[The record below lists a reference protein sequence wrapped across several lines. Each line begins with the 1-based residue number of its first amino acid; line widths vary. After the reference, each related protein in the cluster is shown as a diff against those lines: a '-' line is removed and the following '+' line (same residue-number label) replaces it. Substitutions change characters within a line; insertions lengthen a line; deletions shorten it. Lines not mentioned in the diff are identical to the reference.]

1 MEKGVG
7 TGLFFLLEAIFYM
20 VLLMIIYFNKPRLK
34 TKDNKVYS
42 FLIIVAILELFT
54 ELFLDIV
61 GPRYQTLGF
70 LSVFVAKLF
79 CVLLLM
85 WITTL
90 CSYIVM
96 ISLDMKGKQDKFKKI
111 KRIFYIVFFVNMIA
125 IFILPIDFVYVKQ
138 AGFTTGPGVNLVYI
152 FSFVFSFVGLA
163 CLIWNRKNIRNKKF
177 LPMLIFLVLGGFCSF
192 IQFKEPG
199 LLLAVPVHA
208 YITFIMYFTI
218 ENPDMKMVEELEKNR
233 KLIDRNIEEKSNL
246 LFELSHEVREPLKK
260 INEISYNYKNTNSV
274 EELQE
279 SLKEI
284 NEKAN
289 DMSLL
294 VNDILDISITSRK
307 NMQIYEETYNPEAL
321 FKKLV
326 MKFKEE
332 NNNRIT
338 FSYSIPE
345 SMPKELYGDSVK
357 IKQIVNTVLTNAFK
371 YTKEGYVDLKVTNI
385 NKYDIARLI
394 ITVEDTG
401 CGMSIDKVNDILNN
415 NKEFTKEELD
425 NLEKINIGIKLA
437 NKLVIEMGGILVI
450 KSEENKGTK
459 VTIII
464 DERIKEDNYNKMLEE
479 DNYLKNIKIAI
490 LGDKTRKI
498 NKIRDIL
505 KDYEVKTYLE
515 KDELIEQIKKKEKYD
530 LIILFD
536 DMKPSGIDV
545 FKELKE
551 IKGYKTPTVVLLE
564 DNKISIKEHYIEDGF
579 TDYLLLSNI
588 NEEIKKLD
596 KYLKG

>member
-1 MEKGVG
+1 MG
-7 TGLFFLLEAIFYM
+7 TGIFFLLEAIFYM

-34 TKDNKVYS
+34 TKDNNVYS
-42 FLIIVAILELFT
+42 FLIVVAILELLT
-54 ELFLDIV
+54 ELFLDII
-61 GPRYQTLGF
+61 GPKYQTLGF

-90 CSYIVM
+90 CSYVVM
-96 ISLDMKGKQDKFKKI
+96 VSFDMKNKQEKFEKVKKI
-111 KRIFYIVFFVNMIA
+111 FYVIFIINMIT
-125 IFILPIDFVYVKQ
+125 IFVLPIDFVYFKE
-138 AGFTTGPGVNLVYI
+138 AGYTTGPGVNLVYI
-152 FSFVFSFVGLA
+152 FSFVFSFVGVA
-163 CLIWNRKNIRNKKF
+163 CLIWNIKNIRNKKF
-177 LPMLIFLVLGGFCSF
+177 LPMLIFLFLGGFGSY

-199 LLLAVPVHA
+199 LLLAVPIHA

-233 KLIDRNIEEKSNL
+233 KLIDINIEEKSNL

-260 INEISYNYKNTNSV
+260 INEISYNYKNTNNV

-307 NMQIYEETYNPEAL
+307 NMQIYEETYNPESL

-338 FSYSIPE
+338 FSYAIPE

-415 NKEFTKEELD
+415 NKEFSKEELN
-425 NLEKINIGIKLA
+425 NLEKINVGIKLA

-464 DERIKEDNYNKMLEE
+464 DERIKEDSYNKMLEE
-479 DNYLKNIKIAI
+479 DNYLRNTKIAI

-498 NKIRDIL
+498 NKIRDL
-505 KDYEVKTYLE
+505 MKQYEVKTYLE
-515 KDELIEQIKKKEKYD
+515 KEELIEQIKKKEKYD

-536 DMKPSGIDV
+536 DMKPSGIEV
-545 FKELKE
+545 LKSLKE

-564 DNKISIKEHYIEDGF
+564 DNKTSIKEHYIKDGF
-579 TDYLLLSNI
+579 TDYLLLSDI

>member
-1 MEKGVG
+1 MG
-7 TGLFFLLEAIFYM
+7 TGIFFLLEAIFYM

-34 TKDNKVYS
+34 TKDNNVYS
-42 FLIIVAILELFT
+42 FLIVVAILELLT
-54 ELFLDIV
+54 ELFLDII
-61 GPRYQTLGF
+61 GPKYQTLGF

-79 CVLLLM
+79 CVLLLL

-90 CSYIVM
+90 CSYVVM
-96 ISLDMKGKQDKFKKI
+96 VSFDMKNKQEKFEKVKKI
-111 KRIFYIVFFVNMIA
+111 FYVIFIINMIA
-125 IFILPIDFVYVKQ
+125 IFVLPIDFVYFKE
-138 AGFTTGPGVNLVYI
+138 AGYTTGPGVNLVYI
-152 FSFVFSFVGLA
+152 FSFVFSFVGVA
-163 CLIWNRKNIRNKKF
+163 CLIWNIKNIRNKKF
-177 LPMLIFLVLGGFCSF
+177 LPMLIFLFLGGFGSY

-199 LLLAVPVHA
+199 LLLAVPIHA

-260 INEISYNYKNTNSV
+260 INEISYNYKNTNNV

-307 NMQIYEETYNPEAL
+307 NMQIYEETYNPESL

-338 FSYSIPE
+338 FSYAIPE

-415 NKEFTKEELD
+415 NKEFSKEELN
-425 NLEKINIGIKLA
+425 NLEKINVGIKLA

-464 DERIKEDNYNKMLEE
+464 DEQIKEDSYNKMLEE
-479 DNYLKNIKIAI
+479 DNYLRNTKIAI

-498 NKIRDIL
+498 NKIRDL
-505 KDYEVKTYLE
+505 MKQYEVKTYLE
-515 KDELIEQIKKKEKYD
+515 KEELIEQIKKKEKYD

-536 DMKPSGIDV
+536 DMKPSGIEV
-545 FKELKE
+545 LKSLKE

-564 DNKISIKEHYIEDGF
+564 DNKTSIKEHYIKDGF
-579 TDYLLLSNI
+579 TDYLLLSDI

>member
-1 MEKGVG
+1 MGLFNKFKEIFKKEDKKDIELYDKGLEKTRKEFVSNLSFLGHKYTKVNDEYFDELESILIKADIGVNTTYKFLDKLKKRVKEEKIEDASVLREIIIDELFMIYVDGDSLTDKINIQKEGPTVILMVGVNGVG
-7 TGLFFLLEAIFYM
+7 KTTTIGKLAN
-20 VLLMIIYFNKPRLK
+20 IYHNQGH
-34 TKDNKVYS
+34 KV
-42 FLIIVAILELFT
+42 
-54 ELFLDIV
+54 
-61 GPRYQTLGF
+61 
-70 LSVFVAKLF
+70 
-79 CVLLLM
+79 
-85 WITTL
+85 
-90 CSYIVM
+90 
-96 ISLDMKGKQDKFKKI
+96 
-111 KRIFYIVFFVNMIA
+111 
-125 IFILPIDFVYVKQ
+125 
-138 AGFTTGPGVNLVYI
+138 
-152 FSFVFSFVGLA
+152 
-163 CLIWNRKNIRNKKF
+163 
-177 LPMLIFLVLGGFCSF
+177 MLIGADTFRAG
-192 IQFKEPG
+192 
-199 LLLAVPVHA
+199 AVPQLEEWA
-208 YITFIMYFTI
+208 KRTNSCFCGK
-218 ENPDMKMVEELEKNR
+218 ENVDPSSVIYDGLEKA
-233 KLIDRNIEEKSNL
+233 
-246 LFELSHEVREPLKK
+246 
-260 INEISYNYKNTNSV
+260 
-274 EELQE
+274 
-279 SLKEI
+279 LKEI

-307 NMQIYEETYNPEAL
+307 NMQIYEETYNPESL

-338 FSYSIPE
+338 FSYAIPE

-357 IKQIVNTVLTNAFK
+357 LKQIVNTVLTNAFK

-415 NKEFTKEELD
+415 NKEFSKEELD
-425 NLEKINIGIKLA
+425 NLEKINVGIKLA

-464 DERIKEDNYNKMLEE
+464 DEQIKEDSYNKMLEE
-479 DNYLKNIKIAI
+479 DNYLRNTKIAI

-498 NKIRDIL
+498 NKIRDL
-505 KDYEVKTYLE
+505 MKQYEVKTYLE
-515 KDELIEQIKKKEKYD
+515 KEELIEQIKKKEKYD

-536 DMKPSGIDV
+536 DMKPSGIEV
-545 FKELKE
+545 LKSLKE

-564 DNKISIKEHYIEDGF
+564 DNKTSIKEHYIKDGF

>member
-1 MEKGVG
+1 MG
-7 TGLFFLLEAIFYM
+7 TGIFFLLEAIFYM

-34 TKDNKVYS
+34 TKDNNVYS
-42 FLIIVAILELFT
+42 FLIVVAILELLT
-54 ELFLDIV
+54 ELFLDII
-61 GPRYQTLGF
+61 GPKYQTLGF

-90 CSYIVM
+90 CSYVVM
-96 ISLDMKGKQDKFKKI
+96 VSFDMKNKQEKFEKVKKI
-111 KRIFYIVFFVNMIA
+111 FYVIFIINMIV
-125 IFILPIDFVYVKQ
+125 IFVLPIDFVYFKE
-138 AGFTTGPGVNLVYI
+138 AGYTTGPGVNLVYI
-152 FSFVFSFVGLA
+152 FSFVFSFVGVA
-163 CLIWNRKNIRNKKF
+163 CLIWNIKNIRNKKF
-177 LPMLIFLVLGGFCSF
+177 LPMLIFLFLGGFGSY

-199 LLLAVPVHA
+199 LLLAVPIHA

-260 INEISYNYKNTNSV
+260 INEISYNYKNTNNV

-307 NMQIYEETYNPEAL
+307 NMQIYEETYNPESL

-338 FSYSIPE
+338 FSYAIPE

-415 NKEFTKEELD
+415 NKEFSKEELD
-425 NLEKINIGIKLA
+425 NLEKINVGIKLA

-464 DERIKEDNYNKMLEE
+464 DEQIKEDSYNKMLEE
-479 DNYLKNIKIAI
+479 DNYLRNTKIAI

-498 NKIRDIL
+498 NKIRDL
-505 KDYEVKTYLE
+505 MKQYEVKTYLE
-515 KDELIEQIKKKEKYD
+515 KEELIEQIKKKEKYD

-536 DMKPSGIDV
+536 DMKPSGIEV
-545 FKELKE
+545 LKSLKE

-564 DNKISIKEHYIEDGF
+564 DNKTSIKEHYIKDGF
-579 TDYLLLSNI
+579 TDYLLLSDI

>member
-1 MEKGVG
+1 MG
-7 TGLFFLLEAIFYM
+7 TGIFFLLEAIFYM

-34 TKDNKVYS
+34 TKDNNVYS
-42 FLIIVAILELFT
+42 FLIVVAILELLT
-54 ELFLDIV
+54 ELFLDII
-61 GPRYQTLGF
+61 GPKYQTLGF

-90 CSYIVM
+90 CSYVVM
-96 ISLDMKGKQDKFKKI
+96 VSFDMKNKQEKFEKVKKI
-111 KRIFYIVFFVNMIA
+111 FYVIFIINMIA
-125 IFILPIDFVYVKQ
+125 IFVLPIDFVYFKE
-138 AGFTTGPGVNLVYI
+138 AGYTTGPGVNLVYI
-152 FSFVFSFVGLA
+152 FSFVFSFVGVA
-163 CLIWNRKNIRNKKF
+163 CLIWNIKNIRNKKF
-177 LPMLIFLVLGGFCSF
+177 LPMLIFLFLGGFGSY

-199 LLLAVPVHA
+199 LLLAVPIHA

-260 INEISYNYKNTNSV
+260 INEISYNYKNTNNV

-284 NEKAN
+284 NEKSN

-307 NMQIYEETYNPEAL
+307 NMQIYEETYNPESL

-338 FSYSIPE
+338 FSYAIPE

-415 NKEFTKEELD
+415 NKEFSKEELN
-425 NLEKINIGIKLA
+425 NLEKINVGIKLA

-464 DERIKEDNYNKMLEE
+464 DEQIKEDSYNKMLEE
-479 DNYLKNIKIAI
+479 DNYLRNTKIAI

-498 NKIRDIL
+498 NKIRDL
-505 KDYEVKTYLE
+505 MKQYEVKTYLE
-515 KDELIEQIKKKEKYD
+515 KEELIEQIKKKEKYD

-536 DMKPSGIDV
+536 DMKPSGIEV
-545 FKELKE
+545 LKSLKE

-564 DNKISIKEHYIEDGF
+564 DNKTSIKEHYIKDGF
-579 TDYLLLSNI
+579 TDYLLLSDI

>member
-1 MEKGVG
+1 
-7 TGLFFLLEAIFYM
+7 
-20 VLLMIIYFNKPRLK
+20 
-34 TKDNKVYS
+34 
-42 FLIIVAILELFT
+42 
-54 ELFLDIV
+54 
-61 GPRYQTLGF
+61 
-70 LSVFVAKLF
+70 
-79 CVLLLM
+79 
-85 WITTL
+85 
-90 CSYIVM
+90 
-96 ISLDMKGKQDKFKKI
+96 
-111 KRIFYIVFFVNMIA
+111 
-125 IFILPIDFVYVKQ
+125 
-138 AGFTTGPGVNLVYI
+138 
-152 FSFVFSFVGLA
+152 
-163 CLIWNRKNIRNKKF
+163 
-177 LPMLIFLVLGGFCSF
+177 MLIFLFLGGFGSY

-199 LLLAVPVHA
+199 LLLAVPIHA

-260 INEISYNYKNTNSV
+260 INEISYNYKNTNNV

-307 NMQIYEETYNPEAL
+307 NMQIYEETYNPESL

-338 FSYSIPE
+338 FSYTIPE

-357 IKQIVNTVLTNAFK
+357 LKQIVNTLLTNAFK

-415 NKEFTKEELD
+415 NKEFSKEELD
-425 NLEKINIGIKLA
+425 NLEKINVGIKLA

-464 DERIKEDNYNKMLEE
+464 DEQIKEDSYNKMLEE
-479 DNYLKNIKIAI
+479 DNYLRNTKIAI

-498 NKIRDIL
+498 NKIRDL
-505 KDYEVKTYLE
+505 MKQYEVKTYLE
-515 KDELIEQIKKKEKYD
+515 KEELIEQIKKKEKYD

-536 DMKPSGIDV
+536 DMKPSGIEV
-545 FKELKE
+545 LKSLKE

-564 DNKISIKEHYIEDGF
+564 DNKTSIKEHYIKDGF
-579 TDYLLLSNI
+579 TDYLLLSDI

>member
-1 MEKGVG
+1 MG
-7 TGLFFLLEAIFYM
+7 TGIFFLLEAIFYM

-34 TKDNKVYS
+34 TKDNNVYS
-42 FLIIVAILELFT
+42 FLIVVAILELLT
-54 ELFLDIV
+54 ELFLDII
-61 GPRYQTLGF
+61 GPKYQTLGF

-79 CVLLLM
+79 CVLLLL

-90 CSYIVM
+90 CSYVVM
-96 ISLDMKGKQDKFKKI
+96 VSFDMKNKQEKFEKVKKI
-111 KRIFYIVFFVNMIA
+111 FYVIFIINMIA
-125 IFILPIDFVYVKQ
+125 IFVLPIDFVYFKE
-138 AGFTTGPGVNLVYI
+138 AGYTTGPGVNLVYI
-152 FSFVFSFVGLA
+152 FSFVFSFVGVA
-163 CLIWNRKNIRNKKF
+163 CLIWNIKNIRNKKF
-177 LPMLIFLVLGGFCSF
+177 LPMLIFLFLGGFGSY

-199 LLLAVPVHA
+199 LLLAVPIHA

-260 INEISYNYKNTNSV
+260 INEISYNYKNTNNV

-307 NMQIYEETYNPEAL
+307 NMQIYEETYNPESL

-338 FSYSIPE
+338 FSYAISE

-357 IKQIVNTVLTNAFK
+357 IKQIVNTLLTNAFK

-415 NKEFTKEELD
+415 NKEFSKEELD
-425 NLEKINIGIKLA
+425 NLEKINVGIKLA

-464 DERIKEDNYNKMLEE
+464 DEQIKEDSYNKMLEE
-479 DNYLKNIKIAI
+479 DNYLRNTKIAI

-498 NKIRDIL
+498 NKIRDL
-505 KDYEVKTYLE
+505 MKQYEVKTYLE
-515 KDELIEQIKKKEKYD
+515 KEELIEQIKKKEKYD

-536 DMKPSGIDV
+536 DMKPSGIEV
-545 FKELKE
+545 LKSLKE

-564 DNKISIKEHYIEDGF
+564 DNKTSIKEHYIKDGF
-579 TDYLLLSNI
+579 TEYLLLSNI

>member
-1 MEKGVG
+1 MG
-7 TGLFFLLEAIFYM
+7 TGIFFLLEAIFYM

-34 TKDNKVYS
+34 TKDNNVYS
-42 FLIIVAILELFT
+42 FLIGVAILELLT

-61 GPRYQTLGF
+61 GPKYQTLGF

-79 CVLLLM
+79 CVLLLL

-90 CSYIVM
+90 CSYVVM
-96 ISLDMKGKQDKFKKI
+96 ISFDMKNKQEKFEKVKKI
-111 KRIFYIVFFVNMIA
+111 FYVIFIINMIA
-125 IFILPIDFVYVKQ
+125 IFVLPIDFVYFKE
-138 AGFTTGPGVNLVYI
+138 AGYTTGPGVNLVYI
-152 FSFVFSFVGLA
+152 FSFVFSFVGVA
-163 CLIWNRKNIRNKKF
+163 CLIWNIKNIRNKKF
-177 LPMLIFLVLGGFCSF
+177 LPMLIFLFLGGLGSY

-199 LLLAVPVHA
+199 LLLAVPIHA

-284 NEKAN
+284 NAKAN

-307 NMQIYEETYNPEAL
+307 NMQIYEETYNPESL

-338 FSYSIPE
+338 FSYTIPE

-415 NKEFTKEELD
+415 NKEFSKEELD
-425 NLEKINIGIKLA
+425 NLEKINVGIKLA

-464 DERIKEDNYNKMLEE
+464 DEKIKEDSYNKMLEE

-498 NKIRDIL
+498 NKIRDL
-505 KDYEVKTYLE
+505 MKQYEVKTYLE
-515 KDELIEQIKKKEKYD
+515 KEELIEQIKKKEKYD

-536 DMKPSGIDV
+536 DMKPSGIEV
-545 FKELKE
+545 LKSLKE

-564 DNKISIKEHYIEDGF
+564 DNKTSIKEHYIEDGF
-579 TDYLLLSNI
+579 NAYLLLSNI

>member
-1 MEKGVG
+1 MQMGIASIG
-7 TGLFFLLEAIFYM
+7 TCVLFGIILL
-20 VLLMIIYFNKPRLK
+20 IIYFSKKRINGKE
-34 TKDNKVYS
+34 TKLYNYLLVLSFIGLIIEILCCITVANQEKFS
-42 FLIIVAILELFT
+42 FLTILVNRLWLLHISNWLFLFT
-54 ELFLDIV
+54 V
-61 GPRYQTLGF
+61 
-70 LSVFVAKLF
+70 
-79 CVLLLM
+79 
-85 WITTL
+85 
-90 CSYIVM
+90 YIVN
-96 ISLDMKGKQDKFKKI
+96 ISF
-111 KRIFYIVFFVNMIA
+111 
-125 IFILPIDFVYVKQ
+125 
-138 AGFTTGPGVNLVYI
+138 
-152 FSFVFSFVGLA
+152 
-163 CLIWNRKNIRNKKF
+163 RKNIGKMYNHIKRFLLVLYFISVILLLVLPLNYYYENDIVYSYGASTNYLSFLALCCIIFWVISIVSNKNNIEWKKYIPLF
-177 LPMLIFLVLGGFCSF
+177 SLIGCVLIALLIRINNPGFLVISVTLF
-192 IQFKEPG
+192 
-199 LLLAVPVHA
+199 LT
-208 YITFIMYFTI
+208 TFIMYFTI

-260 INEISYNYKNTNSV
+260 INEISCNYKNTNSV

-357 IKQIVNTVLTNAFK
+357 LKQIVNTILTNAFK

-415 NKEFTKEELD
+415 TKEFSKEELN
-425 NLEKINIGIKLA
+425 NLEKINVGIKLA

-464 DERIKEDNYNKMLEE
+464 DERIKEEDYNKILEKG
-479 DNYLKNIKIAI
+479 NYLNNIKIAI
-490 LGDKTRKI
+490 LGNKTKEI

-505 KDYEVKTYLE
+505 KDYEVKTFLD
-515 KDELIEQIKKKEKYD
+515 KDVLKEQIKKHEKYS

-536 DMKPSGIDV
+536 EMEPSGLEV
-545 FKELKE
+545 LKSLKKKRGFK
-551 IKGYKTPTVVLLE
+551 IPTVVLLDKSKE
-564 DNKISIKEHYIEDGF
+564 SIKEHYIKDGF

>member
-1 MEKGVG
+1 MQMGIASIG
-7 TGLFFLLEAIFYM
+7 TCVLFGIILL
-20 VLLMIIYFNKPRLK
+20 IIYFSKKRINGKE
-34 TKDNKVYS
+34 TKLYNYLLVLSFIGLIIEILCCITVANQEKFS
-42 FLIIVAILELFT
+42 FLTILVNRLWLLHISNWLFLFT
-54 ELFLDIV
+54 V
-61 GPRYQTLGF
+61 
-70 LSVFVAKLF
+70 
-79 CVLLLM
+79 
-85 WITTL
+85 
-90 CSYIVM
+90 YIVN
-96 ISLDMKGKQDKFKKI
+96 ISF
-111 KRIFYIVFFVNMIA
+111 
-125 IFILPIDFVYVKQ
+125 
-138 AGFTTGPGVNLVYI
+138 
-152 FSFVFSFVGLA
+152 
-163 CLIWNRKNIRNKKF
+163 RKNIGKMYSHIKRFLLVLYFISVILLLVLPLNYYYENDIVYSYGASTNYLSFLALCCIIFWVISIVSNKNNIEWKKYIPLF
-177 LPMLIFLVLGGFCSF
+177 SLIGCVLIALLIRINNPGFLVISVTLF
-192 IQFKEPG
+192 
-199 LLLAVPVHA
+199 LT
-208 YITFIMYFTI
+208 TFIMYFTI

-357 IKQIVNTVLTNAFK
+357 LKQIVNTILSNAFK

-415 NKEFTKEELD
+415 TKEFSKEELN

-459 VTIII
+459 ITVII
-464 DERIKEDNYNKMLEE
+464 DERIKEEDYNKILEKG
-479 DNYLKNIKIAI
+479 NYLNNIKIAI
-490 LGDKTRKI
+490 LGNKTKEI

-505 KDYEVKTYLE
+505 KDYEVKTFLD
-515 KDELIEQIKKKEKYD
+515 KDVLKEQIKKHEKYS

-536 DMKPSGIDV
+536 EMEPSGLEV
-545 FKELKE
+545 LKSL
-551 IKGYKTPTVVLLE
+551 KKKRGFKTPTVVLLDKSKE
-564 DNKISIKEHYIEDGF
+564 SIKEHYIKDGF

>member
-70 LSVFVAKLF
+70 SSVFVAKLF

-163 CLIWNRKNIRNKKF
+163 CLIWNRENIRNKKF

-307 NMQIYEETYNPEAL
+307 NMQIYEETYNPESL

-338 FSYSIPE
+338 FSYTIPE

-357 IKQIVNTVLTNAFK
+357 LKQIVNTVLTNAFK

-415 NKEFTKEELD
+415 NKEFTEEELN

-459 VTIII
+459 ITVII
-464 DERIKEDNYNKMLEE
+464 DERIKEEDYNKILEKG
-479 DNYLKNIKIAI
+479 NYLNNTKIAI
-490 LGDKTRKI
+490 LGNKTKEI

-505 KDYEVKTYLE
+505 KDYEVKTFLD
-515 KDELIEQIKKKEKYD
+515 KDVLKEQIKKHEKYS

-536 DMKPSGIDV
+536 EMEPSGLEV
-545 FKELKE
+545 LKSLKKKREFK
-551 IKGYKTPTVVLLE
+551 IPTVVLLDKSKE
-564 DNKISIKEHYIEDGF
+564 SIKEHYIKDGF

>member
-1 MEKGVG
+1 MG
-7 TGLFFLLEAIFYM
+7 TGIFFLLEAIFYM

-34 TKDNKVYS
+34 TKDNNVYS
-42 FLIIVAILELFT
+42 FLIVVAILELLT
-54 ELFLDIV
+54 ELFLDII
-61 GPRYQTLGF
+61 GPKYQTLGF

-79 CVLLLM
+79 CVLLLL

-90 CSYIVM
+90 CSYVVM
-96 ISLDMKGKQDKFKKI
+96 VSFDMKNKQEKFEKVKKI
-111 KRIFYIVFFVNMIA
+111 FYVIFIINMIA
-125 IFILPIDFVYVKQ
+125 IFVLPIDFVYFKE
-138 AGFTTGPGVNLVYI
+138 AGYTTGPGVNLVYI
-152 FSFVFSFVGLA
+152 FSFVFSFVGVA
-163 CLIWNRKNIRNKKF
+163 CLIWNIKNIRNKKF
-177 LPMLIFLVLGGFCSF
+177 LPMLIFLFLGGFGSY

-199 LLLAVPVHA
+199 LLLAVPIHA

-260 INEISYNYKNTNSV
+260 INEISYNYKNTNNV

-307 NMQIYEETYNPEAL
+307 NMQIYEETYNPESL

-338 FSYSIPE
+338 FSYAIPE

-415 NKEFTKEELD
+415 NKEFSKEELD
-425 NLEKINIGIKLA
+425 NLEKINVGIKLA

-459 VTIII
+459 ITVII
-464 DERIKEDNYNKMLEE
+464 DEQIKEDSYNKMLEE
-479 DNYLKNIKIAI
+479 DNYLRNTKIAI

-498 NKIRDIL
+498 NKIRDL
-505 KDYEVKTYLE
+505 MKQYEVKTYLE
-515 KDELIEQIKKKEKYD
+515 KEELIEQIKKKEKYD

-536 DMKPSGIDV
+536 DMKPSGIEV
-545 FKELKE
+545 LKSLKE

-564 DNKISIKEHYIEDGF
+564 DNKTSIKEHYIKDGF
-579 TDYLLLSNI
+579 TEYLLLSDI

>member
-1 MEKGVG
+1 MG
-7 TGLFFLLEAIFYM
+7 TGIFFLLEAIFYI

-34 TKDNKVYS
+34 TKDNNVYS
-42 FLIIVAILELFT
+42 FLIVVAILELLT
-54 ELFLDIV
+54 ELFLDII
-61 GPRYQTLGF
+61 GPKYQTLGF

-79 CVLLLM
+79 CVLLLL

-90 CSYIVM
+90 CSYVVM
-96 ISLDMKGKQDKFKKI
+96 VSFDMKNKQEKFEKVKKI
-111 KRIFYIVFFVNMIA
+111 FYVIFIINMIA
-125 IFILPIDFVYVKQ
+125 IFVLPIDFVYFKE
-138 AGFTTGPGVNLVYI
+138 AGYTTGPGVNLVYI
-152 FSFVFSFVGLA
+152 FSFVFSFVGVA
-163 CLIWNRKNIRNKKF
+163 CLIWNIKNIRNKKF
-177 LPMLIFLVLGGFCSF
+177 LPMLIFLFLGGFGSY

-199 LLLAVPVHA
+199 LLLAVPIHA

-260 INEISYNYKNTNSV
+260 INEISYNYKNTNNV

-307 NMQIYEETYNPEAL
+307 NMQIYEETYNPESL

-338 FSYSIPE
+338 FSYTIPE

-357 IKQIVNTVLTNAFK
+357 LKQIVNTVLTNAFK

-415 NKEFTKEELD
+415 NKEFSKEELD
-425 NLEKINIGIKLA
+425 NLEKINVGIKLA

-464 DERIKEDNYNKMLEE
+464 DEQIKEDSYNKMLEE
-479 DNYLKNIKIAI
+479 DNYLRNTKIAI

-498 NKIRDIL
+498 NKIRDL
-505 KDYEVKTYLE
+505 MKQYEVKTYLE
-515 KDELIEQIKKKEKYD
+515 KEELIEQIKKHEKYD

-536 DMKPSGIDV
+536 DMKPSGIEV
-545 FKELKE
+545 LKSLKE

-564 DNKISIKEHYIEDGF
+564 DNKTSIKEHYIKDGF
-579 TDYLLLSNI
+579 TEYLLLSNI

>member
-1 MEKGVG
+1 MG
-7 TGLFFLLEAIFYM
+7 TGIFFLLEAIFYM

-34 TKDNKVYS
+34 TKDNNVYS
-42 FLIIVAILELFT
+42 FLIVVAILELLT
-54 ELFLDIV
+54 ELFLDII
-61 GPRYQTLGF
+61 GPKYQTLGF

-79 CVLLLM
+79 CALLLL

-90 CSYIVM
+90 CSYVVM
-96 ISLDMKGKQDKFKKI
+96 VSFDMKNKQEKFEKVKKI
-111 KRIFYIVFFVNMIA
+111 FYVIFIINMIA
-125 IFILPIDFVYVKQ
+125 IFVLPIDFVYFKE
-138 AGFTTGPGVNLVYI
+138 AGYTTGPGVNLVYI
-152 FSFVFSFVGLA
+152 FSFVFSFVGVA
-163 CLIWNRKNIRNKKF
+163 CLIWNIKNIRNKKF
-177 LPMLIFLVLGGFCSF
+177 LPMLIFLFLGGFGSY

-199 LLLAVPVHA
+199 LLLAVPIHA

-260 INEISYNYKNTNSV
+260 INEISYNYKNTNNV

-307 NMQIYEETYNPEAL
+307 NMQIYEETYNPESL

-338 FSYSIPE
+338 FSYTIPE

-415 NKEFTKEELD
+415 NKEFSKEELN

-459 VTIII
+459 ITVII
-464 DERIKEDNYNKMLEE
+464 DERIKEEDYNKILEKG
-479 DNYLKNIKIAI
+479 NYLNNTKIAI
-490 LGDKTRKI
+490 LGNKTKEI

-505 KDYEVKTYLE
+505 KDYEVKTFLD
-515 KDELIEQIKKKEKYD
+515 KDVLKEQIKKHEKYS

-536 DMKPSGIDV
+536 EMEPSGLEV
-545 FKELKE
+545 LKSLKKKREFK
-551 IKGYKTPTVVLLE
+551 IPTVILLDKSKE
-564 DNKISIKEHYIEDGF
+564 SIKEQYIKDGF

>member
-1 MEKGVG
+1 MG
-7 TGLFFLLEAIFYM
+7 TGIFFLLEAIFYM

-34 TKDNKVYS
+34 TKDNNVYS
-42 FLIIVAILELFT
+42 FLIVVAILELLT
-54 ELFLDIV
+54 ELFLDII
-61 GPRYQTLGF
+61 GPKYQTLGF

-79 CVLLLM
+79 CVLLLL

-90 CSYIVM
+90 CSYVVM
-96 ISLDMKGKQDKFKKI
+96 VSFDMKNKQEKFEKVKKI
-111 KRIFYIVFFVNMIA
+111 FYVIFIINMIA
-125 IFILPIDFVYVKQ
+125 IFVLPIDFVYFKE
-138 AGFTTGPGVNLVYI
+138 AGYTTGPGVNLVYI
-152 FSFVFSFVGLA
+152 FSFVFSFVGVA
-163 CLIWNRKNIRNKKF
+163 CLIWNIKNIRNKKF
-177 LPMLIFLVLGGFCSF
+177 LPMLIFLFLGGFGSY

-199 LLLAVPVHA
+199 LLLAVPIHA

-260 INEISYNYKNTNSV
+260 INEISYNYKNTNNV
-274 EELQE
+274 EKLQE

-307 NMQIYEETYNPEAL
+307 NMQIYEETYNPESL

-338 FSYSIPE
+338 FSYAIPE

-415 NKEFTKEELD
+415 NKEFSKEELN
-425 NLEKINIGIKLA
+425 NLEKINVGIKLA

-464 DERIKEDNYNKMLEE
+464 DEQIKEDSYNKMLEE
-479 DNYLKNIKIAI
+479 DNYLRNTKIAI

-498 NKIRDIL
+498 NKIRDL
-505 KDYEVKTYLE
+505 MKQYEVKTYLE
-515 KDELIEQIKKKEKYD
+515 KEELIEQIKKKEKYD

-536 DMKPSGIDV
+536 DMKPSGIEV
-545 FKELKE
+545 LKSLKE

-564 DNKISIKEHYIEDGF
+564 DNKTSIKEHYIKDGF
-579 TDYLLLSNI
+579 TEYLLLSNI

>member
-1 MEKGVG
+1 MQMGIASIG
-7 TGLFFLLEAIFYM
+7 TCVLFGIILL
-20 VLLMIIYFNKPRLK
+20 IIYFSKKRINGKE
-34 TKDNKVYS
+34 TKLYNYLLVLS
-42 FLIIVAILELFT
+42 FIGLIIEILCCITVANQEKFIFLTILVNRLWLLHISNWLFLFT
-54 ELFLDIV
+54 V
-61 GPRYQTLGF
+61 
-70 LSVFVAKLF
+70 
-79 CVLLLM
+79 
-85 WITTL
+85 
-90 CSYIVM
+90 YIVN
-96 ISLDMKGKQDKFKKI
+96 ISF
-111 KRIFYIVFFVNMIA
+111 
-125 IFILPIDFVYVKQ
+125 
-138 AGFTTGPGVNLVYI
+138 
-152 FSFVFSFVGLA
+152 
-163 CLIWNRKNIRNKKF
+163 RKNIGKMYSHIKRFLLVLYFISVILLLVLPLNYYYENDIVYSYGASTNYLSFLALCCIIFWVISIVSNKNNIEWKKYIPLF
-177 LPMLIFLVLGGFCSF
+177 SLIGCVLIALLIRINNPGFLVISVTLF
-192 IQFKEPG
+192 
-199 LLLAVPVHA
+199 LT
-208 YITFIMYFTI
+208 TFIMYFTI

-357 IKQIVNTVLTNAFK
+357 LKQIVNTVLTNAFK

-415 NKEFTKEELD
+415 NKEFSKEELN
-425 NLEKINIGIKLA
+425 NLEKINVGIKLA

-459 VTIII
+459 VTVII
-464 DERIKEDNYNKMLEE
+464 DERIKEEDYNKILEKG
-479 DNYLKNIKIAI
+479 NYLNNTKIAI
-490 LGDKTRKI
+490 LGNKTKEI

-505 KDYEVKTYLE
+505 KDYEVKTFLD
-515 KDELIEQIKKKEKYD
+515 KDVLKEQIKKHEKYS

-536 DMKPSGIDV
+536 EMEPSGLEV
-545 FKELKE
+545 LKSLKKKRGFK
-551 IKGYKTPTVVLLE
+551 IPTVVLLDKSKE
-564 DNKISIKEHYIEDGF
+564 SIKEHYIKDGF

>member
-1 MEKGVG
+1 MQMGIASIGTCVLFGVI
-7 TGLFFLLEAIFYM
+7 LL
-20 VLLMIIYFNKPRLK
+20 IIYFSKKRVNGKETRLYNYLLVLSFIGLIIEILCCITVANQEK
-34 TKDNKVYS
+34 FS
-42 FLIIVAILELFT
+42 FLTILVNRIWLLHISNWLFLFT
-54 ELFLDIV
+54 V
-61 GPRYQTLGF
+61 
-70 LSVFVAKLF
+70 
-79 CVLLLM
+79 
-85 WITTL
+85 
-90 CSYIVM
+90 YIVN
-96 ISLDMKGKQDKFKKI
+96 ISF
-111 KRIFYIVFFVNMIA
+111 
-125 IFILPIDFVYVKQ
+125 
-138 AGFTTGPGVNLVYI
+138 
-152 FSFVFSFVGLA
+152 
-163 CLIWNRKNIRNKKF
+163 RKNIGKMYNHIKKF
-177 LPMLIFLVLGGFCSF
+177 LLVLYFISVILLLVLPLNYYYENDIVYSYGASTNYLSFLALCCIIFWVISIVSNRNNIEWKKYIPLFSLIGCVLIALLIRVNNPGFLVISVTLF
-192 IQFKEPG
+192 
-199 LLLAVPVHA
+199 LT
-208 YITFIMYFTI
+208 TFIMYFTI
-218 ENPDMKMVEELEKNR
+218 ENPDIKMVEELEKNR

-260 INEISYNYKNTNSV
+260 INEISYNYKNTNNV

-357 IKQIVNTVLTNAFK
+357 LKQIVNTILSNAFK

-415 NKEFTKEELD
+415 NKEFTEEELN
-425 NLEKINIGIKLA
+425 NLEKINVGIKLA

-464 DERIKEDNYNKMLEE
+464 DERIKEEDYNKILEKG
-479 DNYLKNIKIAI
+479 NYLNNTKIAI
-490 LGDKTRKI
+490 LGNKTKEI

-505 KDYEVKTYLE
+505 KDYEVKTFLD
-515 KDELIEQIKKKEKYD
+515 KDVLKEQIKKHEKYS

-536 DMKPSGIDV
+536 EMEPSGLEV
-545 FKELKE
+545 LKSL
-551 IKGYKTPTVVLLE
+551 KKKRGFKTPTVVLLDKSKE
-564 DNKISIKEHYIEDGF
+564 SIKEHYIKDGF

>member
-1 MEKGVG
+1 YNH
-7 TGLFFLLEAIFYM
+7 I
-20 VLLMIIYFNKPRLK
+20 
-34 TKDNKVYS
+34 
-42 FLIIVAILELFT
+42 
-54 ELFLDIV
+54 
-61 GPRYQTLGF
+61 
-70 LSVFVAKLF
+70 
-79 CVLLLM
+79 
-85 WITTL
+85 
-90 CSYIVM
+90 
-96 ISLDMKGKQDKFKKI
+96 
-111 KRIFYIVFFVNMIA
+111 
-125 IFILPIDFVYVKQ
+125 
-138 AGFTTGPGVNLVYI
+138 
-152 FSFVFSFVGLA
+152 
-163 CLIWNRKNIRNKKF
+163 KKF
-177 LPMLIFLVLGGFCSF
+177 LLVLYFISVILLLVLPLNYYYENDIVYSYGASTNYLSFLALCCIIFWVISIVSNRNNIEWKKYIPLFSLIGCVLIALLIRVNNPGFLVISVTLF
-192 IQFKEPG
+192 
-199 LLLAVPVHA
+199 LT
-208 YITFIMYFTI
+208 TFIMYFTI

-260 INEISYNYKNTNSV
+260 INEISYNYKNTNNV

-357 IKQIVNTVLTNAFK
+357 LKQIVNTVLTNAFK

-415 NKEFTKEELD
+415 NKEFSKEELN
-425 NLEKINIGIKLA
+425 NLEKINVGIKLA

-464 DERIKEDNYNKMLEE
+464 DEQIKEDSYNKMLEE
-479 DNYLKNIKIAI
+479 DNYLRNTKIAI

-498 NKIRDIL
+498 NKIRDL
-505 KDYEVKTYLE
+505 MKQYEVKTYLE
-515 KDELIEQIKKKEKYD
+515 KEELIEQIKKKEKYD

-536 DMKPSGIDV
+536 DMKPSGIEV
-545 FKELKE
+545 LKSLKE

-564 DNKISIKEHYIEDGF
+564 DNKTSIKEHYIKDGF
-579 TDYLLLSNI
+579 TEYLLLSDI

>member
-1 MEKGVG
+1 MG
-7 TGLFFLLEAIFYM
+7 TGIFFLLEAIFYM

-34 TKDNKVYS
+34 TKDNNVYS
-42 FLIIVAILELFT
+42 FLIVVAILELLT
-54 ELFLDIV
+54 ELFLDII
-61 GPRYQTLGF
+61 GPKYQTLGF

-79 CVLLLM
+79 CVLLLL

-90 CSYIVM
+90 CSYVVM
-96 ISLDMKGKQDKFKKI
+96 VSFDMKNKQEKFEKVKKI
-111 KRIFYIVFFVNMIA
+111 FYVIFIINMVA
-125 IFILPIDFVYVKQ
+125 IFVLPIDFVYFKE
-138 AGFTTGPGVNLVYI
+138 AGYTTGPGVNLVYI
-152 FSFVFSFVGLA
+152 FSFVFSFVGVA
-163 CLIWNRKNIRNKKF
+163 CLIWNIKNIRNKKF
-177 LPMLIFLVLGGFCSF
+177 LPMLIFLFLGGFGSY

-199 LLLAVPVHA
+199 LLLAVPIHA

-260 INEISYNYKNTNSV
+260 INEISYNYKNTNNV

-307 NMQIYEETYNPEAL
+307 NMQIYEETYNPESL

-338 FSYSIPE
+338 FSYAIPE

-415 NKEFTKEELD
+415 NKEFSKEELD
-425 NLEKINIGIKLA
+425 NLEKINVGIKLA

-464 DERIKEDNYNKMLEE
+464 DEQIKEDSYNKMLEE
-479 DNYLKNIKIAI
+479 DNYLRNTKIAI

-498 NKIRDIL
+498 NKIRDL
-505 KDYEVKTYLE
+505 MKQYEVKTYLE
-515 KDELIEQIKKKEKYD
+515 KEELIEQIKKKEKYD

-536 DMKPSGIDV
+536 DMKPSGIEV
-545 FKELKE
+545 LKSLKE

-564 DNKISIKEHYIEDGF
+564 DNKTSIKEHYIKDGF
-579 TDYLLLSNI
+579 TEYLLLSDI

>member
-1 MEKGVG
+1 MG
-7 TGLFFLLEAIFYM
+7 TGIFFLLEAIFYM

-34 TKDNKVYS
+34 TKDNNVYS
-42 FLIIVAILELFT
+42 FLIVVAILELLT
-54 ELFLDIV
+54 ELFLDII
-61 GPRYQTLGF
+61 GPKYQTLGF

-79 CVLLLM
+79 CVLLLL

-90 CSYIVM
+90 CSYVVM
-96 ISLDMKGKQDKFKKI
+96 VSFDMKNKQEKFEKVKKI
-111 KRIFYIVFFVNMIA
+111 FYVIFIINMIA
-125 IFILPIDFVYVKQ
+125 IFVLPIDFVYFKE
-138 AGFTTGPGVNLVYI
+138 AGYTTGPGVNLVYI
-152 FSFVFSFVGLA
+152 FSFVFSFVGVA
-163 CLIWNRKNIRNKKF
+163 CLIWNIKNIRNKKF
-177 LPMLIFLVLGGFCSF
+177 LPMLIFLFLGGFGSY

-199 LLLAVPVHA
+199 LLLAVPIHA

-260 INEISYNYKNTNSV
+260 INEISYNYKNTNNV

-307 NMQIYEETYNPEAL
+307 NMQIYEETYNPESL

-338 FSYSIPE
+338 FSYAIPE

-357 IKQIVNTVLTNAFK
+357 LKQIVNTVLTNAFK

-415 NKEFTKEELD
+415 NKEFSKEELD
-425 NLEKINIGIKLA
+425 NLEKINVGIKLA

-464 DERIKEDNYNKMLEE
+464 DEQIKEDSYNKMLEE
-479 DNYLKNIKIAI
+479 DNYLRNTKIAI

-498 NKIRDIL
+498 NKIRDL
-505 KDYEVKTYLE
+505 MKQYEVKTYLE
-515 KDELIEQIKKKEKYD
+515 KEELIEQIKKKEKYD

-536 DMKPSGIDV
+536 DMKPSGIEV
-545 FKELKE
+545 LKSLKE

-564 DNKISIKEHYIEDGF
+564 DNKTSIKEHYIKDGF
-579 TDYLLLSNI
+579 TEYLLLSDI

>member
-1 MEKGVG
+1 MG
-7 TGLFFLLEAIFYM
+7 TGIFFLLEAIFYM

-34 TKDNKVYS
+34 TKDNNVYS
-42 FLIIVAILELFT
+42 FLIVVAILELLT
-54 ELFLDIV
+54 ELFLDII
-61 GPRYQTLGF
+61 GPKYQTLGF

-79 CVLLLM
+79 CVLLLL

-90 CSYIVM
+90 CSYVVM
-96 ISLDMKGKQDKFKKI
+96 VSFDMKNKQEKFEKVKKI
-111 KRIFYIVFFVNMIA
+111 FYVIFIINMIA
-125 IFILPIDFVYVKQ
+125 IFVLPIDFVYFKE
-138 AGFTTGPGVNLVYI
+138 AGYTTGPGVNLVYI
-152 FSFVFSFVGLA
+152 FSFVFSFVGVA
-163 CLIWNRKNIRNKKF
+163 CLIWNIKNIRNKKF
-177 LPMLIFLVLGGFCSF
+177 LPMLIFLFLGGFGSY

-199 LLLAVPVHA
+199 LLLAVPIHA

-260 INEISYNYKNTNSV
+260 INEISYNYKNTNNV

-307 NMQIYEETYNPEAL
+307 NMQIYEETYNPESL

-338 FSYSIPE
+338 FSYAIPE

-415 NKEFTKEELD
+415 NKEFSKEELD
-425 NLEKINIGIKLA
+425 NLEKINVGIKLA

-464 DERIKEDNYNKMLEE
+464 DEQIKEDSYNKMLEE
-479 DNYLKNIKIAI
+479 DNYLRNTKIAI

-498 NKIRDIL
+498 NKIRDL
-505 KDYEVKTYLE
+505 MKQYEVKTYLE
-515 KDELIEQIKKKEKYD
+515 KEELIEQIKKKEKYD

-536 DMKPSGIDV
+536 DMKPSGIEV
-545 FKELKE
+545 LKSLKE
-551 IKGYKTPTVVLLE
+551 INGYNAIFFDTPE
-564 DNKISIKEHYIEDGF
+564 QQF
-579 TDYLLLSNI
+579 
-588 NEEIKKLD
+588 IKKLNNII
-596 KYLKG
+596 KK

>member
-1 MEKGVG
+1 MG
-7 TGLFFLLEAIFYM
+7 TGIFFLLEAIFYM

-34 TKDNKVYS
+34 TKDNNVYS
-42 FLIIVAILELFT
+42 FLIVVAILELLT
-54 ELFLDIV
+54 ELFLDII
-61 GPRYQTLGF
+61 GPKYQTLGF

-79 CVLLLM
+79 CVLLLL

-90 CSYIVM
+90 CSYVVM
-96 ISLDMKGKQDKFKKI
+96 VSFDMKNKQEKFEKVKKI
-111 KRIFYIVFFVNMIA
+111 FYVIFIINMIA
-125 IFILPIDFVYVKQ
+125 IFVLPIDFVYFKE
-138 AGFTTGPGVNLVYI
+138 AGYTTGPGVNLVYI
-152 FSFVFSFVGLA
+152 FSFVFSFVGVA
-163 CLIWNRKNIRNKKF
+163 CLIWNIKNIRNKKF
-177 LPMLIFLVLGGFCSF
+177 LPMLIFLFLGGFGSY

-199 LLLAVPVHA
+199 LLLAVPIHA

-260 INEISYNYKNTNSV
+260 INEISYNYKNTNNV

-338 FSYSIPE
+338 FSYTIPE

-394 ITVEDTG
+394 IIVEDTG

-415 NKEFTKEELD
+415 NKEFSKEELD
-425 NLEKINIGIKLA
+425 NLEKINVGIKLA

-464 DERIKEDNYNKMLEE
+464 DEQIKEDSYNKMLEE
-479 DNYLKNIKIAI
+479 DNYLRNTKIAI

-498 NKIRDIL
+498 NKIRDL
-505 KDYEVKTYLE
+505 MKQYEVKTYLE
-515 KDELIEQIKKKEKYD
+515 KEELIEQIKKKEKYD

-536 DMKPSGIDV
+536 DMKPSGIEV
-545 FKELKE
+545 LKSLKE

-564 DNKISIKEHYIEDGF
+564 DNKTSIKEHYIKDGF
-579 TDYLLLSNI
+579 TEYLLLSDI

>member
-1 MEKGVG
+1 MG
-7 TGLFFLLEAIFYM
+7 TGIFFLLEAIFYM

-34 TKDNKVYS
+34 TKDNNVYS
-42 FLIIVAILELFT
+42 FLIVVAILELLT
-54 ELFLDIV
+54 ELFLDII
-61 GPRYQTLGF
+61 GPKYQTLGF
-70 LSVFVAKLF
+70 LSVFIAKLF
-79 CVLLLM
+79 CVLLLL

-90 CSYIVM
+90 CSYVVM
-96 ISLDMKGKQDKFKKI
+96 VSFDMKNKQEKFEKVKKI
-111 KRIFYIVFFVNMIA
+111 FYVIFIINMIA
-125 IFILPIDFVYVKQ
+125 IFVLPIDFVYFKE
-138 AGFTTGPGVNLVYI
+138 AGYTTGPGVNLVYI
-152 FSFVFSFVGLA
+152 FSFVFSFVVVA
-163 CLIWNRKNIRNKKF
+163 CLIWNIKNIRNKKF
-177 LPMLIFLVLGGFCSF
+177 LPMLIFLFLGGFGSY

-199 LLLAVPVHA
+199 LLLAVPIHA

-260 INEISYNYKNTNSV
+260 INEISYNYKNTNNV

-307 NMQIYEETYNPEAL
+307 NMQIYEETYNPESL

-338 FSYSIPE
+338 FSYAIPE

-415 NKEFTKEELD
+415 NKEFSKEELD
-425 NLEKINIGIKLA
+425 NLEKINVGIKLA

-464 DERIKEDNYNKMLEE
+464 DEQIKEDSYNKMLEE
-479 DNYLKNIKIAI
+479 DNYLRNTKIAI

-498 NKIRDIL
+498 NKIRDL
-505 KDYEVKTYLE
+505 MKQYEVKTYLE
-515 KDELIEQIKKKEKYD
+515 KEELIEQIKKKEKYD

-536 DMKPSGIDV
+536 DMKPSGIEV
-545 FKELKE
+545 LKSLKE

-564 DNKISIKEHYIEDGF
+564 DNKTSIKEHYIKDGF
-579 TDYLLLSNI
+579 TEYLLLSNI

>member
-1 MEKGVG
+1 MQMGIASIGTCVLFGVI
-7 TGLFFLLEAIFYM
+7 LL
-20 VLLMIIYFNKPRLK
+20 IIYFSKKRVNGKETRLYNYLLVLSFIGLIIEILCCITVANQEK
-34 TKDNKVYS
+34 FS
-42 FLIIVAILELFT
+42 FLTILVNRIWLLHISNWLFLFT
-54 ELFLDIV
+54 V
-61 GPRYQTLGF
+61 
-70 LSVFVAKLF
+70 
-79 CVLLLM
+79 
-85 WITTL
+85 
-90 CSYIVM
+90 YIVN
-96 ISLDMKGKQDKFKKI
+96 ISF
-111 KRIFYIVFFVNMIA
+111 
-125 IFILPIDFVYVKQ
+125 
-138 AGFTTGPGVNLVYI
+138 
-152 FSFVFSFVGLA
+152 
-163 CLIWNRKNIRNKKF
+163 RKNIGKMYNHIKKILLVLYFISVILLLVLPLNYYYENDIVYSYGASTNYLSFLALCCIIFWVISIVSNRNNIEWKKYIPLF
-177 LPMLIFLVLGGFCSF
+177 SLIGCVLIALLIRVNNPGFLVISVTLF
-192 IQFKEPG
+192 
-199 LLLAVPVHA
+199 LT
-208 YITFIMYFTI
+208 TFIMYFTI

-260 INEISYNYKNTNSV
+260 INEISYNYKNTNNV

-307 NMQIYEETYNPEAL
+307 NMQIYEEVYNPESL

-357 IKQIVNTVLTNAFK
+357 LKQIVNTVLTNAFK

-415 NKEFTKEELD
+415 NKEFSKEELD
-425 NLEKINIGIKLA
+425 NLEKINVGIKLA

-459 VTIII
+459 ITVII
-464 DERIKEDNYNKMLEE
+464 DERIKEEDYNKILEKG
-479 DNYLKNIKIAI
+479 NYLNNTKIAI
-490 LGDKTRKI
+490 LGNKTKEI

-505 KDYEVKTYLE
+505 KDYEVKTFLD
-515 KDELIEQIKKKEKYD
+515 KDVLKEQIKKHEKYS

-536 DMKPSGIDV
+536 EMEPSGLEV
-545 FKELKE
+545 LKSLKKKRGFK
-551 IKGYKTPTVVLLE
+551 IPTVILLDKSKE
-564 DNKISIKEHYIEDGF
+564 SIKEHYIKDGF

>member
-1 MEKGVG
+1 MG
-7 TGLFFLLEAIFYM
+7 TGIFFLLEAIFYM

-34 TKDNKVYS
+34 TKDNNVYS
-42 FLIIVAILELFT
+42 FLIVVAILELLT
-54 ELFLDIV
+54 ELFLDII
-61 GPRYQTLGF
+61 GPKYQTLGF

-79 CVLLLM
+79 CVLLLL

-90 CSYIVM
+90 CSYVVM
-96 ISLDMKGKQDKFKKI
+96 VSFDMKNKQEKFEKVKKI
-111 KRIFYIVFFVNMIA
+111 FYVIFIINMIA
-125 IFILPIDFVYVKQ
+125 IFVLPIDFVYFKE
-138 AGFTTGPGVNLVYI
+138 AGYTTRPGVNLVYI
-152 FSFVFSFVGLA
+152 FSFVFSFVGVA
-163 CLIWNRKNIRNKKF
+163 CLIWNIKNIRNKKF
-177 LPMLIFLVLGGFCSF
+177 LPMLIFLFLGGFGSY

-199 LLLAVPVHA
+199 LLLAVPIHA

-260 INEISYNYKNTNSV
+260 INEISYNYKNTNNV

-307 NMQIYEETYNPEAL
+307 NMQIYEETYNPESL

-338 FSYSIPE
+338 FSYAIPE

-357 IKQIVNTVLTNAFK
+357 LKQIVNTVLTNAFK

-415 NKEFTKEELD
+415 NKEFSKEELD
-425 NLEKINIGIKLA
+425 NLEKINVGIKLA

-464 DERIKEDNYNKMLEE
+464 DEQIKEDSYNKMLEE
-479 DNYLKNIKIAI
+479 DNYLRNTKIAI

-498 NKIRDIL
+498 NKIRDL
-505 KDYEVKTYLE
+505 MKQYEVKTYLE
-515 KDELIEQIKKKEKYD
+515 KEELIEQIKKKEKYD

-536 DMKPSGIDV
+536 DMKPSGIEV
-545 FKELKE
+545 LKSLKE

-564 DNKISIKEHYIEDGF
+564 DNKTSIKEHYIKDGF
-579 TDYLLLSNI
+579 TEYLLLSDI

>member
-1 MEKGVG
+1 MQMGIASIG
-7 TGLFFLLEAIFYM
+7 TCVLFGIILL
-20 VLLMIIYFNKPRLK
+20 IIYFSKKRINGKE
-34 TKDNKVYS
+34 TKLYNYLLVLSFIGLIIEILCCITVANQEKFS
-42 FLIIVAILELFT
+42 FLTILVNRLWLLHISNWLFLFT
-54 ELFLDIV
+54 V
-61 GPRYQTLGF
+61 
-70 LSVFVAKLF
+70 
-79 CVLLLM
+79 
-85 WITTL
+85 
-90 CSYIVM
+90 YIVN
-96 ISLDMKGKQDKFKKI
+96 ISF
-111 KRIFYIVFFVNMIA
+111 
-125 IFILPIDFVYVKQ
+125 
-138 AGFTTGPGVNLVYI
+138 
-152 FSFVFSFVGLA
+152 
-163 CLIWNRKNIRNKKF
+163 RKNIGKMYNHIKRFLLVLYFISVILLLVLPLNYYYENDIVYSYGASTNYLSFLALCCIIFWVISIVSNKNNIEWKKYIPLF
-177 LPMLIFLVLGGFCSF
+177 SLIGCVLIALLIRINNPGFLVISVTLF
-192 IQFKEPG
+192 
-199 LLLAVPVHA
+199 LT
-208 YITFIMYFTI
+208 TFIMYFTI

-415 NKEFTKEELD
+415 NKEFTEEELN

-515 KDELIEQIKKKEKYD
+515 KDELIEQIKKHEKYS

-536 DMKPSGIDV
+536 EMEPSGLEV
-545 FKELKE
+545 LKSL
-551 IKGYKTPTVVLLE
+551 KKKRGFKTPTVVLLDKSKE
-564 DNKISIKEHYIEDGF
+564 SIKEHYIKDGF

>member
-1 MEKGVG
+1 MG
-7 TGLFFLLEAIFYM
+7 TGIFFLLEAIFYM

-34 TKDNKVYS
+34 TKDNNVYS
-42 FLIIVAILELFT
+42 FLIVVAILELLT
-54 ELFLDIV
+54 ELFLDII
-61 GPRYQTLGF
+61 GPKYQTLGF

-79 CVLLLM
+79 CVLLLL

-90 CSYIVM
+90 CSYVVM
-96 ISLDMKGKQDKFKKI
+96 VSFDMKNKQEKFEKVKKI
-111 KRIFYIVFFVNMIA
+111 FYVIFIINMIA
-125 IFILPIDFVYVKQ
+125 IFVLPIDFVYFKEV
-138 AGFTTGPGVNLVYI
+138 GYTTGPGVNLVYI
-152 FSFVFSFVGLA
+152 FSFVFSFVGVA
-163 CLIWNRKNIRNKKF
+163 CLIWNIKNIRNKKF
-177 LPMLIFLVLGGFCSF
+177 LPMLIFLFLGGFGSY

-199 LLLAVPVHA
+199 LLLAVPIHA

-260 INEISYNYKNTNSV
+260 INEISYNYKNTNNV

-307 NMQIYEETYNPEAL
+307 NMQIYEETYNPESL

-338 FSYSIPE
+338 FSYAISE

-415 NKEFTKEELD
+415 NKEFSKEELD
-425 NLEKINIGIKLA
+425 NLEKINVGIKLA

-464 DERIKEDNYNKMLEE
+464 DEQIKEDSYNKMLEE
-479 DNYLKNIKIAI
+479 DNYLRNTKIAI

-498 NKIRDIL
+498 NKIRDL
-505 KDYEVKTYLE
+505 MKQYEVKTYLE
-515 KDELIEQIKKKEKYD
+515 KEELIEQIKKKEKYD

-536 DMKPSGIDV
+536 DMKPSGIEV
-545 FKELKE
+545 LKSLKE

-564 DNKISIKEHYIEDGF
+564 DNKTSIKEHYIKDGF
-579 TDYLLLSNI
+579 TEYLLLSDI

>member
-1 MEKGVG
+1 MG
-7 TGLFFLLEAIFYM
+7 TGIFFLLEAIFYM

-34 TKDNKVYS
+34 TKDNNVYS
-42 FLIIVAILELFT
+42 FLIVVAILELLT
-54 ELFLDIV
+54 ELFLDII
-61 GPRYQTLGF
+61 GPKYQTLGF

-90 CSYIVM
+90 CSYVVM
-96 ISLDMKGKQDKFKKI
+96 VSFDMKNKQEKFEKVKKI
-111 KRIFYIVFFVNMIA
+111 FYVIFIINMIA
-125 IFILPIDFVYVKQ
+125 IFVLPIDFVYFKE
-138 AGFTTGPGVNLVYI
+138 AGYTTGPGVNLVYI
-152 FSFVFSFVGLA
+152 FSFVFSFVGVA
-163 CLIWNRKNIRNKKF
+163 CLIWNIKNIRNKKF
-177 LPMLIFLVLGGFCSF
+177 LPMLIFLFLGGFGSY

-199 LLLAVPVHA
+199 LLLAVPIHA

-260 INEISYNYKNTNSV
+260 INEISYNYKNTNNV

-307 NMQIYEETYNPEAL
+307 NMQIYEETYNPESL

-338 FSYSIPE
+338 FSYAISE

-415 NKEFTKEELD
+415 NKEFSKEELD
-425 NLEKINIGIKLA
+425 NLEKINVGIKLA

-464 DERIKEDNYNKMLEE
+464 DEQIKEDSYNKMLEE
-479 DNYLKNIKIAI
+479 DNYLRNTKIAI

-498 NKIRDIL
+498 NKIRDL
-505 KDYEVKTYLE
+505 MKQYEVKTYLE
-515 KDELIEQIKKKEKYD
+515 KEELIEQIKKKEKYD

-536 DMKPSGIDV
+536 DMKPSGIEV
-545 FKELKE
+545 LKSLKE
-551 IKGYKTPTVVLLE
+551 IKGYKTPTVVILE
-564 DNKISIKEHYIEDGF
+564 DNKTSIKEHYIKDGF
-579 TDYLLLSNI
+579 TEYLLLSNI

>member
-1 MEKGVG
+1 MG
-7 TGLFFLLEAIFYM
+7 TGIFFLLEAIFYM

-34 TKDNKVYS
+34 TKDNNVYS
-42 FLIIVAILELFT
+42 FLIVVAILELLT
-54 ELFLDIV
+54 ELFLDII
-61 GPRYQTLGF
+61 GPKYQTLGF

-79 CVLLLM
+79 CVLLLL

-90 CSYIVM
+90 CSYVVM
-96 ISLDMKGKQDKFKKI
+96 VSFDMKNKQEKFEKVKKI
-111 KRIFYIVFFVNMIA
+111 FYVIFIINMIA
-125 IFILPIDFVYVKQ
+125 IFVLPIDFVYFKE
-138 AGFTTGPGVNLVYI
+138 AGYTTGPGVNLVYI
-152 FSFVFSFVGLA
+152 FSFVFSFVGVA
-163 CLIWNRKNIRNKKF
+163 CLIWNIKNIRNKKF
-177 LPMLIFLVLGGFCSF
+177 LPMLIFLFLGGFGSY

-199 LLLAVPVHA
+199 LLLAVPIHA

-260 INEISYNYKNTNSV
+260 INEISYNYKNTNNV

-307 NMQIYEETYNPEAL
+307 NMQIYEETYNPESL

-338 FSYSIPE
+338 FSYAIPE

-357 IKQIVNTVLTNAFK
+357 LKQIVNTVLTNSFK

-415 NKEFTKEELD
+415 NKEFSKEELD
-425 NLEKINIGIKLA
+425 NLEKINVGIKLA

-464 DERIKEDNYNKMLEE
+464 DEQIKEDSYNKMLEE
-479 DNYLKNIKIAI
+479 DNYLRNTKIAI

-498 NKIRDIL
+498 NKIRDL
-505 KDYEVKTYLE
+505 MKQYEVKTYLE
-515 KDELIEQIKKKEKYD
+515 KEELIEQIKKKEKYD

-536 DMKPSGIDV
+536 DMKPSGIEV
-545 FKELKE
+545 LKSLKE

-564 DNKISIKEHYIEDGF
+564 DNKTSIKEHYIKDGF
-579 TDYLLLSNI
+579 TEYLLLSDI

>member
-1 MEKGVG
+1 MG
-7 TGLFFLLEAIFYM
+7 TGIFFLLEAIFYM

-34 TKDNKVYS
+34 TKDNNVYS
-42 FLIIVAILELFT
+42 FLIVVAILELLT
-54 ELFLDIV
+54 ELFLDII
-61 GPRYQTLGF
+61 GPKYQTLGF
-70 LSVFVAKLF
+70 LSVFIAKLF
-79 CVLLLM
+79 CVLLLL

-90 CSYIVM
+90 CSYVVM
-96 ISLDMKGKQDKFKKI
+96 VSFDMKNKQEKFEKVKKI
-111 KRIFYIVFFVNMIA
+111 FYVIFIINMIA
-125 IFILPIDFVYVKQ
+125 IFVLPIDFVYFKE
-138 AGFTTGPGVNLVYI
+138 AGYTTGPGVNLVYI
-152 FSFVFSFVGLA
+152 FSFVFSFVGVA
-163 CLIWNRKNIRNKKF
+163 CLIWNIKNIRNKKF
-177 LPMLIFLVLGGFCSF
+177 LPMLIFLFLGGFGSY

-199 LLLAVPVHA
+199 LLLAVPIHA

-260 INEISYNYKNTNSV
+260 INEISYNYKNTNNV

-307 NMQIYEETYNPEAL
+307 NMQIYEETYNPESL

-338 FSYSIPE
+338 FSYAIPE

-415 NKEFTKEELD
+415 KEFSKEELD
-425 NLEKINIGIKLA
+425 NLEKINVGIKLA

-464 DERIKEDNYNKMLEE
+464 DEQIKEDSYNKMLEE
-479 DNYLKNIKIAI
+479 DNYLRNTKIAI

-498 NKIRDIL
+498 NKIRDL
-505 KDYEVKTYLE
+505 MKQYEVKTYLE
-515 KDELIEQIKKKEKYD
+515 KEELIEQIKKKEKYD

-536 DMKPSGIDV
+536 DMKPSGIEV
-545 FKELKE
+545 LKSLKE

-564 DNKISIKEHYIEDGF
+564 DNKTSIKEHYIKDGF
-579 TDYLLLSNI
+579 TEYLLLSNI

>member
-1 MEKGVG
+1 MG
-7 TGLFFLLEAIFYM
+7 TGIFFLLEAIFYM

-34 TKDNKVYS
+34 TKDNNVYS
-42 FLIIVAILELFT
+42 FLIVVAILELLT
-54 ELFLDIV
+54 ELFLDII
-61 GPRYQTLGF
+61 GPKYQTLGF

-90 CSYIVM
+90 CSYVVM
-96 ISLDMKGKQDKFKKI
+96 VSFDMKNKQEKFEKVKKI
-111 KRIFYIVFFVNMIA
+111 FYVIFIINMIA
-125 IFILPIDFVYVKQ
+125 IFVLPIDFVYFKE
-138 AGFTTGPGVNLVYI
+138 AGYTTGPGVNLVYI
-152 FSFVFSFVGLA
+152 FSFVFSFVGVA
-163 CLIWNRKNIRNKKF
+163 CLIWNIKNIRNKKF
-177 LPMLIFLVLGGFCSF
+177 LPMLIFLFLGGFGSY

-199 LLLAVPVHA
+199 LLLAVPIHA

-307 NMQIYEETYNPEAL
+307 NMQIYEEIYNPEAL

-415 NKEFTKEELD
+415 NKEFSKEELD
-425 NLEKINIGIKLA
+425 NLEKINVGIKLA

-464 DERIKEDNYNKMLEE
+464 DEQIKEDSYNKMLEE
-479 DNYLKNIKIAI
+479 DNYLRNTKIAI

-498 NKIRDIL
+498 NKIRDL
-505 KDYEVKTYLE
+505 MKQYEVKTYLE
-515 KDELIEQIKKKEKYD
+515 KEELIEQIKKHEKYD

-536 DMKPSGIDV
+536 EMEPSGLEV
-545 FKELKE
+545 LKSLKKKRGFK
-551 IKGYKTPTVVLLE
+551 IPTVVLLDKSKE
-564 DNKISIKEHYIEDGF
+564 SIKEHYIKDGF

>member
-1 MEKGVG
+1 MG
-7 TGLFFLLEAIFYM
+7 TGIFFLLEAIFYM

-34 TKDNKVYS
+34 TKDNNVYS
-42 FLIIVAILELFT
+42 FLIVVAILELLT
-54 ELFLDIV
+54 ELFLDII
-61 GPRYQTLGF
+61 GPKYQTLGF

-90 CSYIVM
+90 CSYVVM
-96 ISLDMKGKQDKFKKI
+96 VSFDMKNKQEKFEKVKKI
-111 KRIFYIVFFVNMIA
+111 FYVIFIINMIA
-125 IFILPIDFVYVKQ
+125 IFVLPIDFVYFKE
-138 AGFTTGPGVNLVYI
+138 AGYTTGPGVNLVYI
-152 FSFVFSFVGLA
+152 FSFVFSFVGVA
-163 CLIWNRKNIRNKKF
+163 CLIWNIKNIRNKKF
-177 LPMLIFLVLGGFCSF
+177 LPMLIFLFLGGFGSY

-199 LLLAVPVHA
+199 LLLAVPIHA

-246 LFELSHEVREPLKK
+246 LFELSHEVKEPLKK
-260 INEISYNYKNTNSV
+260 INEISYNYKNTNNV

-307 NMQIYEETYNPEAL
+307 NMQIYEETYNPESL

-338 FSYSIPE
+338 FSYAIPE

-415 NKEFTKEELD
+415 NKEFSKEELD
-425 NLEKINIGIKLA
+425 NLEKINVGIKLA

-464 DERIKEDNYNKMLEE
+464 DEQIKEDSYNKMLEE
-479 DNYLKNIKIAI
+479 DNYLRNTKIAI

-498 NKIRDIL
+498 NKIRDL
-505 KDYEVKTYLE
+505 MKQYEVKTYLE
-515 KDELIEQIKKKEKYD
+515 KEELIEQIKKHEKYD

-536 DMKPSGIDV
+536 DMKPSGIEV
-545 FKELKE
+545 LKSLKE

-564 DNKISIKEHYIEDGF
+564 DNKTSIKEHYIKDGF
-579 TDYLLLSNI
+579 TDYLLLSDI

>member
-1 MEKGVG
+1 MG
-7 TGLFFLLEAIFYM
+7 TGIFFLLEAIFYM

-34 TKDNKVYS
+34 TKDNNVYS
-42 FLIIVAILELFT
+42 FLIVVAILELLT
-54 ELFLDIV
+54 ELFLDII
-61 GPRYQTLGF
+61 GPKYQTLGF

-90 CSYIVM
+90 CSYVVM
-96 ISLDMKGKQDKFKKI
+96 VSFDMKNKQEKFEKVKKI
-111 KRIFYIVFFVNMIA
+111 FYVIFIINMIA
-125 IFILPIDFVYVKQ
+125 IFVLPIDFVYFKE
-138 AGFTTGPGVNLVYI
+138 AGYTTGPGVNLVYI
-152 FSFVFSFVGLA
+152 FSFVFSFVGVA
-163 CLIWNRKNIRNKKF
+163 CLIWNIKNIRNKKF
-177 LPMLIFLVLGGFCSF
+177 LPMLIFLFLGGFGSY

-199 LLLAVPVHA
+199 LLLAVPIHA

-260 INEISYNYKNTNSV
+260 INEISYNYKNTNNV

-307 NMQIYEETYNPEAL
+307 NMQIYEETYNPESL

-357 IKQIVNTVLTNAFK
+357 LKQIVNTVLTNAFK

-415 NKEFTKEELD
+415 NKEFSKEELN
-425 NLEKINIGIKLA
+425 NLEKINVGIKLA

-464 DERIKEDNYNKMLEE
+464 DEQIKEDSYNKMLEE
-479 DNYLKNIKIAI
+479 DNYLRNTKIAI

-498 NKIRDIL
+498 NKIRDL
-505 KDYEVKTYLE
+505 MKQYEVKTYLE
-515 KDELIEQIKKKEKYD
+515 KEELIEQIKKKEKYD

-536 DMKPSGIDV
+536 DMKPSGIEV
-545 FKELKE
+545 LKSLKE

-564 DNKISIKEHYIEDGF
+564 DNKTSIKEHYIKDGF
-579 TDYLLLSNI
+579 TEYLLLSDI

>member
-1 MEKGVG
+1 MQMGIASIGTCVLFGVI
-7 TGLFFLLEAIFYM
+7 LL
-20 VLLMIIYFNKPRLK
+20 IIYFSKKRVNGKETRLYNYLLVLSFIGLIIEILCCITVANQEK
-34 TKDNKVYS
+34 FS
-42 FLIIVAILELFT
+42 FLTILVNRIWLLHISNWLFLFT
-54 ELFLDIV
+54 V
-61 GPRYQTLGF
+61 
-70 LSVFVAKLF
+70 
-79 CVLLLM
+79 
-85 WITTL
+85 
-90 CSYIVM
+90 YIVN
-96 ISLDMKGKQDKFKKI
+96 ISF
-111 KRIFYIVFFVNMIA
+111 
-125 IFILPIDFVYVKQ
+125 
-138 AGFTTGPGVNLVYI
+138 
-152 FSFVFSFVGLA
+152 
-163 CLIWNRKNIRNKKF
+163 RKNIGKMYNHIKKF
-177 LPMLIFLVLGGFCSF
+177 LLVLYFISVILLLVLPLNYYYENDIVYSYGASTNYLSFLALCCIIFWVISIVSNRNNIEWKKYIPLFSLIGCVLIALLIRVNNPGFLVISVTLF
-192 IQFKEPG
+192 
-199 LLLAVPVHA
+199 LT
-208 YITFIMYFTI
+208 TFIMYFTI

-260 INEISYNYKNTNSV
+260 INEISYNYKNTNNV
-274 EELQE
+274 EKLQE

-357 IKQIVNTVLTNAFK
+357 IKQIVNTILTNAFK

-415 NKEFTKEELD
+415 NKEFTEEELN

-459 VTIII
+459 ITVII
-464 DERIKEDNYNKMLEE
+464 DERIKEEDYNKILEKG
-479 DNYLKNIKIAI
+479 NYLNNTKIAI
-490 LGDKTRKI
+490 LGNKTKEI

-505 KDYEVKTYLE
+505 KDYEVKTFLD
-515 KDELIEQIKKKEKYD
+515 KDVLKEQIKKHEKYS

-536 DMKPSGIDV
+536 EMEPSGLEV
-545 FKELKE
+545 LKSL
-551 IKGYKTPTVVLLE
+551 KKKRGFKTPTVILLDKSKE
-564 DNKISIKEHYIEDGF
+564 SIKEHYIKDGF

>member
-1 MEKGVG
+1 MISIYLVI
-7 TGLFFLLEAIFYM
+7 LL
-20 VLLMIIYFNKPRLK
+20 IIYFSKKRINGKE
-34 TKDNKVYS
+34 TKLYNYLLVLSFIGLIIEILCCITVANQEKFS
-42 FLIIVAILELFT
+42 FLTILVNRLWLLHISNWLFLFT
-54 ELFLDIV
+54 V
-61 GPRYQTLGF
+61 
-70 LSVFVAKLF
+70 
-79 CVLLLM
+79 
-85 WITTL
+85 
-90 CSYIVM
+90 YIVN
-96 ISLDMKGKQDKFKKI
+96 ISF
-111 KRIFYIVFFVNMIA
+111 
-125 IFILPIDFVYVKQ
+125 
-138 AGFTTGPGVNLVYI
+138 
-152 FSFVFSFVGLA
+152 
-163 CLIWNRKNIRNKKF
+163 RKNIGKMYNHIKRFLLVLYFISVILLLVLPLNYYYENDIVYSYGASTNYLSFLALCCIIFWVISIVSNKNNIEWKKYIPLF
-177 LPMLIFLVLGGFCSF
+177 SLIGCVLIALLIRINNPGFLVISVTLF
-192 IQFKEPG
+192 
-199 LLLAVPVHA
+199 LT
-208 YITFIMYFTI
+208 TFIMYFTI

-294 VNDILDISITSRK
+294 VNDILDISIISRK

-357 IKQIVNTVLTNAFK
+357 LKQIVNTVLTNAFK

-415 NKEFTKEELD
+415 NKEFTEEELN

-515 KDELIEQIKKKEKYD
+515 KDELIEQIKKHEKYD

-536 DMKPSGIDV
+536 DMKPSGIEV
-545 FKELKE
+545 LKSLKE

-564 DNKISIKEHYIEDGF
+564 DNKISIKEHYIKDGF
-579 TDYLLLSNI
+579 SAYLLLSNI
-588 NEEIKKLD
+588 NEEVKKLD

>member
-1 MEKGVG
+1 MG
-7 TGLFFLLEAIFYM
+7 TGIFFLLEAIFYM

-34 TKDNKVYS
+34 TKDNNVYS
-42 FLIIVAILELFT
+42 FLIVVAILELLT
-54 ELFLDIV
+54 ELFLDII
-61 GPRYQTLGF
+61 GPKYQTLGF

-90 CSYIVM
+90 CSYVVM
-96 ISLDMKGKQDKFKKI
+96 VSFDMKNKQEKFEKVKKI
-111 KRIFYIVFFVNMIA
+111 FYVIFIINMIA
-125 IFILPIDFVYVKQ
+125 IFVLPIDFVYFKE
-138 AGFTTGPGVNLVYI
+138 AGYTTGPGVNLVYI
-152 FSFVFSFVGLA
+152 FSFVFSFVGVA
-163 CLIWNRKNIRNKKF
+163 CLIWNIKNIRNKKF
-177 LPMLIFLVLGGFCSF
+177 LPMLIFLFLGGFGSY

-199 LLLAVPVHA
+199 LLLAVPIHA

-260 INEISYNYKNTNSV
+260 INEISYNYKNTNNV

-307 NMQIYEETYNPEAL
+307 NMQIYEETYNPESL

-338 FSYSIPE
+338 FSYAIPE

-415 NKEFTKEELD
+415 NKEFSKEELN
-425 NLEKINIGIKLA
+425 NLEKINVGIKLA

-464 DERIKEDNYNKMLEE
+464 DEQIKEDSYNKMLEE
-479 DNYLKNIKIAI
+479 DNYLRNTKIAI

-498 NKIRDIL
+498 NKIRDL
-505 KDYEVKTYLE
+505 MKQYEVKTYLE
-515 KDELIEQIKKKEKYD
+515 KEELIEQIKKKEKYD

-536 DMKPSGIDV
+536 DMKPSGIEV
-545 FKELKE
+545 LKSLKE

-564 DNKISIKEHYIEDGF
+564 DNKTSIKEHYIKDGF
-579 TDYLLLSNI
+579 TEYLLLSDI